1 MADDYSKSR
10 EKELVL
16 PPGVY
21 AYVLDQTK
29 GPISV
34 YCGPYKSSLSNTDQ
48 LVTYNSRTKR
58 FDEANTQQSATQSNV
73 MASKGYYVVLENPA
87 KNGRQP
93 EPGKSEAMPIDALLI
108 GQTENH
114 PGPWSYPLWPG
125 QVATVIKGHQLRSN
139 QYLLVSIVDDEAAKE
154 NWDKSVVKSVT
165 GGSSSEDH
173 NFLGI
178 KKDDLTTGQMIIIK
192 GTEISFYIPPT
203 GVEVVKD
210 ANDRYVRDAVTL
222 ERLEYAVLLD
232 EGGNKEY
239 VRGPAV
245 VFPSPTQEF
254 FLKEDAQGRV
264 QRKFR
269 AYELQPTNG
278 IHIKVIADYVD
289 ETGSHVAGDEMFI
302 TGKDMPIYYPREEHA
317 IIKYGNQEKTYSVAI
332 PSGEGRYVLNRSTG
346 EIKLVTG
353 PAMFLPNPIQEV
365 VVRRV
370 LSTSECDLYFPGNR
384 RVREVNDML
393 RNSRESVGGGASVV
407 QDASYAVAA
416 AAPVSR
422 RMTATDNAFADA
434 LDRGTTYQPPR
445 TITLD
450 TKFDGAVMINV
461 WSGYAVQIVNSQGDR
476 RTVVG
481 PQSVLLAYDEYLEK
495 LSLSTG
501 TPKSDANCLLTPY
514 LRYISN
520 PVSDVIDLRTH
531 DLVNVRVQVKYLV
544 RFDESRKD
552 NWFSI
557 DNYVQYMVDHLR
569 SLIGNEVRN
578 ISVGDFYT
586 DAANIL
592 RDCVLGKKPET
603 GSRPLKNFVENGMTV
618 YDLEV
623 ISVTVL
629 DRNID
634 SMLSNSRQETLQDRI
649 ELARATHRL
658 EIVSGM
664 EKAKQAEAEAKS
676 TTQLRILELQSQE
689 INQKHQNMKTSVANE
704 GEIVQARKQNEHA
717 AAQVDQVVADI
728 RRLIEEQDLKLGQ
741 TIKDQEAQREV
752 GLEHGLAEAQK
763 IRMEAIQGKLV
774 EALTA
779 MAQTGQLEAI
789 AQHLAPL
796 SIVQGESLS
805 GTLNKLLTGTPLEGM
820 LRNVAQL
827 GIR

>member
-1 MADDYSKSR
+1 MADEYKSR

-48 LVTYNSRTKR
+48 LVTYNPETKR
-58 FDEANTQQSATQSNV
+58 FDEAYNQQIATQSNV

-108 GQTENH
+108 GQVENH

-125 QVATVIKGHQLRSN
+125 QVARVIKGHQLRSN
-139 QYLLVSIVDDEAAKE
+139 QYLLVSVVDDEAAAA
-154 NWDKSVVKSVT
+154 NWDKSVVKSAT
-165 GGSSSEDH
+165 GTATDGRDS
-173 NFLGI
+173 LGI
-178 KKDDLTTGQMIIIK
+178 KKDELTTGQLIIIR

-203 GVEVVKD
+203 GVEVVRD
-210 ANDRYVRDAVTL
+210 ENGNYVRDAVTL

-245 VFPSPTQEF
+245 VFPTPTQEF
-254 FLKEDAQGRV
+254 FTKEDGHGRL

-278 IHIKVIADYVD
+278 IHIKVIADYLD
-289 ETGSHVAGDEMFI
+289 ETGTHVAGDEMFI

-332 PSGEGRYVLNRSTG
+332 PSGEGRYVLDRATG
-346 EIKLVTG
+346 EIRLVVG
-353 PAMFLPNPIQEV
+353 PAMFLPNPIDEV

-370 LSTSECDLYFPGNR
+370 LSSSECDLYYPGNR

-393 RNSRESVGGGASVV
+393 RTSQTDTAGGALEVPM
-407 QDASYAVAA
+407 QNFALAA
-416 AAPVSR
+416 AMPVSR
-422 RMTATDNAFADA
+422 RVTATDNAFADA
-434 LDRGTTYQPPR
+434 LERGTQYQPPR

-450 TKFDGAVMINV
+450 TKYDGAVTINV
-461 WSGYAVQIVNSQGDR
+461 WSGYAVQIVNKRGER

-501 TPKSDANCLLTPY
+501 TPKTDDRCLLTPY

-520 PVSDVIDLRTH
+520 PVSDIIDLRTH

-544 RFDESRKD
+544 RFEEDLKN
-552 NWFSI
+552 NWFNI

-578 ISVGDFYT
+578 ISVAEFYT

-592 RDCVLGKKPET
+592 RDCVLGKKTDTT
-603 GSRPLKNFVENGMTV
+603 GRTLKKFAENGMTV

-623 ISVTVL
+623 IGVTVL
-629 DRNID
+629 DKNVD
-634 SMLSNSRQETLQDRI
+634 AMLSTSRQETLKDMI
-649 ELARATHRL
+649 DLARANNRL
-658 EIVSGM
+658 GIVTGM
-664 EKAKQAEAEAKS
+664 EAARRQEAEAQNE
-676 TTQLRILELQSQE
+676 TAMRILELQGRELGKKQE
-689 INQKHQNMKTSVANE
+689 NMMATVTSE
-704 GEIVQARKQNEHA
+704 GELAQARKSNEKA
-717 AAQVDQVVADI
+717 AAELDQAVAEL
-728 RRLIEEQDLKLGQ
+728 RRAIEEQDLTLGQ
-741 TIKDQEAQREV
+741 KIKDQEAERVIKTEQAM
-752 GLEHGLAEAQK
+752 AEAQK
-763 IRMEAIQGKLV
+763 VRMEAVQAKLV

-779 MAQTGQLEAI
+779 MAQTGQLQAI

-796 SIVQGESLS
+796 SIVQGQSLS
-805 GTLNKLLTGTPLEGM
+805 GTLNKLLSGTPLEGM
-820 LRNVAQL
+820 LNNVSKL
-827 GIR
+827 TIS